1 MASTSDIRNGLCI
14 KYNHDIFKV
23 IEFLHVKPGKGPAF
37 VRTKMKSVTDGKVID
52 NTFSAGHKIEEV
64 RVETHKF
71 QYLYNDGDTF
81 HFMNTADYSQI
92 ELQKAVLDN
101 PDLMKEGEVVTL
113 LMNTEDNSPLS
124 VDLPSSVILEVTS
137 TEPGIKG
144 NTATNATK
152 PATVETGATVMVPL
166 FINEGDKIKVETA
179 KGTYKERIKAEYE
192 IHTIACIERYCITY
206 WL

>member
-14 KYNHDIFKV
+14 RYNHDIFKI

-37 VRTKMKSVTDGKVID
+37 VRTKMKSVTNGKVID

-71 QYLYNDGDTF
+71 QFLYNDGDTF

-92 ELQKAVLDN
+92 ELQKAVLDS
-101 PDLMKEGEVVTL
+101 PELMKEGEVVTVL
-113 LMNTEDNSPLS
+113 INTEDSSPLS
-124 VDLPSSVILEVTS
+124 VDLPASLILEVTA

-179 KGTYKERIKAEYE
+179 KGSYKERIKE
-192 IHTIACIERYCITY
+192 
-206 WL
+206 